1 MCITIFI
8 KTLMKNEN
16 KKQVLSEIENT
27 INQIKTNSKDAKFAD
42 KLIDKLLSLKG
53 QYDIEPTRLYVPEK
67 NVIKEYDNDNIR
79 IVKCK
84 DCIIW
89 QHKGGFSLV
98 VKPNMRA
105 LYEYLDGMLAM
116 KDRYDELTDDE
127 KQLYDVSYFGMS
139 LILQA
144 PMFAVT
150 DDEFFVDLA
159 TFVGDG
165 VKRVSEKLLNQPL
178 QEETPIE
185 NAEFETK
192 MEAANELLKEDAGSK

>member
-1 MCITIFI
+1 MINQEQKKTIW
-8 KTLMKNEN
+8 
-16 KKQVLSEIENT
+16 SEIET
-27 INQIKTNSKDAKFAD
+27 VINQIKTNSKDAKFAD
-42 KLIDKLLSLKG
+42 KLIDKLMSLKG
-53 QYDIEPTRLYVPEK
+53 QYDVEPTRLFVPEK
-67 NVIKEYDNDNIR
+67 DVIKEYDNDNLR
-79 IVKCK
+79 IVRCK

-89 QHKGGFSLV
+89 QHKGGFTFV
-98 VKPNMRA
+98 VKPTMRA
-105 LYEYLDGMLAM
+105 LYEYIGSMLAM

-144 PMFAVT
+144 PMVAAA

-165 VKRVSEKLLNQPL
+165 VKKVYDKLLNHPL
-178 QEETPIE
+178 QDETPIE

-192 MEAANELLKEDAGSK
+192 MEVANELLKDGESKKD

>member
-1 MCITIFI
+1 
-8 KTLMKNEN
+8 MKNEN

-53 QYDIEPTRLYVPEK
+53 QYDVEPTRLYVPEK

-89 QHKGGFSLV
+89 QQKGGHIV
-98 VKPNMRA
+98 VVYPTMRA
-105 LYEYLDGMLAM
+105 EYEFLEGMLDLKDNYDKLSDDM
-116 KDRYDELTDDE
+116 KAAYDGA
-127 KQLYDVSYFGMS
+127 YFGYS
-139 LILQA
+139 ILSQL
-144 PMFAVT
+144 PTIMVTNDKWFARASILASWGVARFVKEQL
-150 DDEFFVDLA
+150 DE
-159 TFVGDG
+159 
-165 VKRVSEKLLNQPL
+165 PL

-185 NAEFETK
+185 NAEFDTK
-192 MEAANELLKEDAGSK
+192 MEVANELLKEDAGSK

>member
-1 MCITIFI
+1 
-8 KTLMKNEN
+8 MKNEN

-53 QYDIEPTRLYVPEK
+53 QYDVEPTRLYVPEK
-67 NVIKEYDNDNIR
+67 NVIKEYDNDNLR

-89 QHKGGFSLV
+89 QQKGGHIV
-98 VKPNMRA
+98 VVYPTMRA
-105 LYEYLDGMLAM
+105 EYEFLEGMLDLKDNYDKLSDDM
-116 KDRYDELTDDE
+116 KAAYDGA
-127 KQLYDVSYFGMS
+127 YFGYS
-139 LILQA
+139 ILSQL
-144 PMFAVT
+144 PTIMVTNDKWFARASILASWGVARFVKEQL
-150 DDEFFVDLA
+150 DE
-159 TFVGDG
+159 
-165 VKRVSEKLLNQPL
+165 PL

-192 MEAANELLKEDAGSK
+192 MEVANELLKDGKDTNKDA

>member
-1 MCITIFI
+1 
-8 KTLMKNEN
+8 MKDL
-16 KKQVLSEIENT
+16 KKKRAQIWSEIEQA
-27 INQIKTNSKDAKFAD
+27 INQIKTNSKDIKFAE

-53 QYDIEPTRLYVPEK
+53 QYDVEPTRLYVPEK
-67 NVIKEYDNDNIR
+67 NVIKEYDNDNLR
-79 IVKCK
+79 IIKCK

-89 QHKGGFSLV
+89 QHKGGFTFFV
-98 VKPNMRA
+98 EPTMRA

-144 PMFAVT
+144 PMFAVA

-165 VKRVSEKLLNQPL
+165 VKKVSEKLLNQPL

-192 MEAANELLKEDAGSK
+192 MEVANELLKEDAGSK

>member
-1 MCITIFI
+1 
-8 KTLMKNEN
+8 MKNEN

-53 QYDIEPTRLYVPEK
+53 QYDVEPTRLYVPEK
-67 NVIKEYDNDNIR
+67 NVIKEYDNDNLR

-89 QHKGGFSLV
+89 QHKGGFTFV
-98 VKPNMRA
+98 VKPTMRA

-116 KDRYDELTDDE
+116 KDRYDELKDDE

-139 LILQA
+139 LILQT
-144 PMFAVT
+144 PMFAVA

-165 VKRVSEKLLNQPL
+165 VKKVSEKLLNQPL

-185 NAEFETK
+185 NAEFETN
-192 MEAANELLKEDAGSK
+192 MEVANELLKEDAGSK

>member
-16 KKQVLSEIENT
+16 RKQVLSEIENT

-53 QYDIEPTRLYVPEK
+53 QYDVEPTRLYVPEK
-67 NVIKEYDNDNIR
+67 NVIKEYDNDNLR

-89 QHKGGFSLV
+89 QHKGGHIV
-98 VKPNMRA
+98 VVYPTMRA
-105 LYEYLDGMLAM
+105 EYEFLEGMLAM

-144 PMFAVT
+144 PMFAVA
-150 DDEFFVDLA
+150 DDKFFVDLV
-159 TFVGDG
+159 TFVGEG
-165 VKRVSEKLLNQPL
+165 VKKVSEKLLNQPL

-192 MEAANELLKEDAGSK
+192 MGVANELLKEDARS

>member
-1 MCITIFI
+1 
-8 KTLMKNEN
+8 MKNEN

-53 QYDIEPTRLYVPEK
+53 QYDVEPTRLYVPEK
-67 NVIKEYDNDNIR
+67 NVIKEYDNDNLR

-89 QHKGGFSLV
+89 QQKGGHIV
-98 VKPNMRA
+98 VVYPTMRA
-105 LYEYLDGMLAM
+105 EYEFLEGMLDLKDNYDKLSDDM
-116 KDRYDELTDDE
+116 KAAYDGA
-127 KQLYDVSYFGMS
+127 YFGYS
-139 LILQA
+139 ILLQL
-144 PMFAVT
+144 PTIMVTNDKWFARASILASWGVARFVKEQL
-150 DDEFFVDLA
+150 DE
-159 TFVGDG
+159 
-165 VKRVSEKLLNQPL
+165 PL

-192 MEAANELLKEDAGSK
+192 MEVANELLEEDAGSK